1 MTYDVSRWQD
11 RYQPYLAFISLII
24 GLGFVYLVIVYPLT
38 DAFRDRSQQIEA
50 LRFQLGKYQQIQDS
64 RAAIDAQHE
73 SIQQVVAQ
81 QQNFLVGDSSAVTE
95 ALMLQL
101 IQQQVQSVGSQI
113 RTSQLL
119 SSIKQD
125 ESLAGYGIQ
134 EISQRVQL
142 TMSIA
147 QLTELLRILET
158 HRPILQIKHLT
169 VNPVRGAEQQWQTL
183 EVLLTISGYSQQ
195 AEPL

>member
-169 VNPVRGAEQQWQTL
+169 VNPVRGRSSNGR
-183 EVLLTISGYSQQ
+183 LLRYC
-195 AEPL
+195 